1 MKETYTA
8 MERDLIGVCLYD
20 NEQIRELQAK
30 LSPIA
35 FADPCYRIMYKCVL
49 DMSDR
54 GEPVDRHT
62 LSLKMAKIDD
72 EHLRDT
78 EIESLYQGMKAP
90 DTWESYA
97 GLLNERFEKTYIS
110 KELAKAS
117 DRIKSGASI
126 PDTIASVEERIQ
138 AASLHTKKP
147 FRPFMEAVRDE
158 LTGIG
163 KRSLPDYDL
172 NSFYVPI
179 PFLTMTPFVRGFRY
193 GALSLLGARPSHG
206 KTTFALN
213 CISHAVRS
221 GVKTMMVSIEMTESE
236 IAQKI
241 LSMETGIPTNKI
253 VQSSELSEDDME
265 LLADKISES
274 EELYE
279 RGMGID
285 DSSETPSDVMRC
297 IQRAVNDGYK
307 FIIIDHL
314 HELAFDERR
323 SHISLSEEM
332 GNFVKRLRNLAKR
345 HNVAILALCQLNR
358 DVEKRS
364 QKMPVMSDLGETG
377 ALERAAFNIL
387 FLYRDEV
394 YKPSSPR
401 KGECDVIIAKARDS
415 RTGLITLNFRGDVN
429 QFSDGI

>member
-1 MKETYTA
+1 
-8 MERDLIGVCLYD
+8 
-20 NEQIRELQAK
+20 
-30 LSPIA
+30 
-35 FADPCYRIMYKCVL
+35 
-49 DMSDR
+49 
-54 GEPVDRHT
+54 
-62 LSLKMAKIDD
+62 
-72 EHLRDT
+72 
-78 EIESLYQGMKAP
+78 
-90 DTWESYA
+90 
-97 GLLNERFEKTYIS
+97 
-110 KELAKAS
+110 
-117 DRIKSGASI
+117 
-126 PDTIASVEERIQ
+126 
-138 AASLHTKKP
+138 
-147 FRPFMEAVRDE
+147 
-158 LTGIG
+158 
-163 KRSLPDYDL
+163 
-172 NSFYVPI
+172 
-179 PFLTMTPFVRGFRY
+179 
-193 GALSLLGARPSHG
+193 
-206 KTTFALN
+206 
-213 CISHAVRS
+213 
-221 GVKTMMVSIEMTESE
+221 MMVSIEMTESE